1 MVSITDNLLF
11 TISITITIT
20 SYIVYYYYYY
30 YYYLFIYLSYSKY
43 SNFVD
48 NQQTTKNIAK
58 REQSTVPNVQTKRV
72 SNILTYDIILVNI
85 SSSLQHQI
93 NNSCYT

>member
-30 YYYLFIYLSYSKY
+30 YLFIYLSYSKY
-43 SNFVD
+43 SDFVD

-58 REQSTVPNVQTKRV
+58 REQSTVPNVQTKKEF
-72 SNILTYDIILVNI
+72 
-85 SSSLQHQI
+85 QI
-93 NNSCYT
+93 Y